1 MRRRP
6 SESAA
11 CDPPQADRTT
21 GQLLVVCIAGFVT
34 WSGFGAIL
42 PYLPIFLRE
51 QAHSS
56 LWLLGVIASSY
67 YVGTLAFSALFGRA
81 SDVVGRKPLMV
92 GGLVLFAVSTAL
104 FMTTT
109 QAGWFAV
116 FRLLEG
122 VGGAAVGPASQAFVA
137 DISDEGTRSRAYGW
151 LTSAQYGGLILGPAL
166 APPLYALGGGHGTR
180 AFYAI
185 FLFGTVLS
193 AATALLLAVTV
204 KEPDRAVAVEGARE
218 PRTPLRAVV
227 SGPVLAFV
235 LIAAAS
241 NYAMGAFEVL
251 WSLWLHRLGASLGFI
266 SATWVVFSVPMLLSF
281 VGGAIA
287 DRGNRF
293 WLMFSGYTVSALAW
307 IVYGTTHDLWLF
319 IIVNGLE
326 GLAFAWAYPAKQAF
340 LVQVSPPRWIG
351 AIQGLETSAA
361 LMAALVGTLLSP
373 VVYGLIGGWAIG
385 IGGLMALAGLLG
397 AAPVLHREWGR
408 IAAARAL
415 DGPWRPSP
423 AQPPR
428 DE

>member
-1 MRRRP
+1 MLPPER
-6 SESAA
+6 SAT
-11 CDPPQADRTT
+11 DQPGRDRTT
-21 GQLLVVCIAGFVT
+21 GQLLVVCVAGFVT

-67 YVGTLAFSALFGRA
+67 YVGTLGFSALFGRA

-109 QAGWFAV
+109 QADWFVV

-137 DISDEGTRSRAYGW
+137 DITDEGTRSRAYGW

-204 KEPDRAVAVEGARE
+204 REPDRAAAADAAHE
-218 PRTPLRAVV
+218 PRAPRRALL
-227 SGPVLAFV
+227 SGPVAAFV

-293 WLMFSGYTVSALAW
+293 WLMFSGYMVAALSW

-319 IIVNGLE
+319 IAVNAVE
-326 GLAFAWAYPAKQAF
+326 GLAYAWSYPAKQAF

-351 AIQGLETSAA
+351 AIQGLESSAA
-361 LMAALVGTLLSP
+361 LLAALVGTLLSP
-373 VVYGLIGGWAIG
+373 IVYGLIGGWAIS
-385 IGGLMALAGLLG
+385 IGGVMAFVGLLCG
-397 AAPVLHREWGR
+397 APVLHREWGR
-408 IAAARAL
+408 ISAARTIV
-415 DGPWRPSP
+415 GPGDPSP
-423 AQPPR
+423 APR
-428 DE
+428 TEER

>member
-1 MRRRP
+1 MRRLPFER
-6 SESAA
+6 ESSG
-11 CDPPQADRTT
+11 PPGPDRTT
-21 GQLLVVCIAGFVT
+21 RQLLVVCIAGFVT

-81 SDVVGRKPLMV
+81 SDIVGRKPLMV
-92 GGLVLFAVSTAL
+92 GGLVLFAVATLL
-104 FMTTT
+104 FVTTT
-109 QAGWFAV
+109 QAAWFAV

-122 VGGAAVGPASQAFVA
+122 IGGAAVGPASQAFIA
-137 DISDEGTRSRAYGW
+137 DISDESTRSRAYGW

-185 FLFGTVLS
+185 FLFGTALS
-193 AATALLLAVTV
+193 AITALLLAVTV
-204 KEPDRAVAVEGARE
+204 KEPDRAVVAERSRE
-218 PRTPLRAVV
+218 PHVPLRALVTR
-227 SGPVLAFV
+227 PVAAFV

-293 WLMFSGYTVSALAW
+293 WLMFSGYTVAACAW
-307 IVYGTTHDLWLF
+307 IVYGTTHNLWLF
-319 IIVNGLE
+319 IIVNAIE
-326 GLAFAWAYPAKQAF
+326 GLAFAWSYPAKQAF

-361 LMAALVGTLLSP
+361 LLAALVGTLLSP

-385 IGGLMALAGLLG
+385 IGGVTALAGLVC
-397 AAPVLHREWGR
+397 AAPVLHGEWER
-408 IAAARAL
+408 IKTSRGSDQL
-415 DGPWRPSP
+415 WRPSVVE
-423 AQPPR
+423 PP
-428 DE
+428 EGE